1 MKRWVQRTTAGI
13 CAAVSLMGTTLAA
26 DFTHCAEALQA
37 MELFTGTKHGYEL
50 DRAPTRAEAAAMLVR
65 LLGREEDAK
74 SKTYRTPFRDV
85 PKWAAPYVGWLY
97 ENKLTV
103 GMSATKFGTA
113 ELCNAQQYATFLLRA
128 LGYAE
133 GDGYTYK
140 TALDYAKTLG
150 VIDAVNYDSSKKFL
164 RDQMVAM
171 SYTALS
177 REVKTG
183 DGMLLDTLIA
193 EDSIDIKK
201 AAHTKAIFDNNNAYA
216 ELKNRKQDRSDT
228 LTAVIRAA
236 NGTELTYTGKIVREN
251 GNLAAELR
259 HADALIVGVY
269 EKHGVQYLFTN
280 GKTINH
286 PVPAPNTIPVSAIS
300 DLTTKNDTYAYSF
313 VPAVLNRTLKGAPL
327 KQVSYSAKEENGSI
341 GQQTAR
347 VQMDLTIGGKR
358 DTYKIEMHVQPNEEQ
373 PSLFVPEGMEV

>member
-1 MKRWVQRTTAGI
+1 MRRWMQRTVVGI
-13 CAAVSLMGTTLAA
+13 CAATALMGTALAA
-26 DFTHCAEALQA
+26 DFTHCAEALQE

-74 SKTYRTPFRDV
+74 SKIYPTPFQDV

-103 GMSATKFGTA
+103 GMSETKFGTTQ
-113 ELCNAQQYATFLLRA
+113 LCNAQQYATFLLRA

-133 GDGYTYK
+133 GDGYTYQ
-140 TALDYAKTLG
+140 TALDYARTLG
-150 VIDAVNYDSSKKFL
+150 VIDAVNYDSGKQFL

-193 EDSIDIKK
+193 EGSIHAKK
-201 AAHTKAIFDNNNAYA
+201 AAHTKAIFDDNNAYA

-228 LTAVIRAA
+228 LTATVSAA
-236 NGTELTYTGKIVREN
+236 NGTEIAYMGKAVRE
-251 GNLAAELR
+251 GDDLAAELR
-259 HADALIVGVY
+259 HADALIVGIY
-269 EKHGVQYLFTN
+269 QKNGERYQFAN
-280 GKTINH
+280 GKTQKH
-286 PVPAPNTIPVSAIS
+286 PIAAPNTIPVSAIL
-300 DLTTKNDTYAYSF
+300 DLTNQNDTYAYSL
-313 VPAVLNRTLKGAPL
+313 VPSVLNRTLKGDVL
-327 KQVSYSAKEENGSI
+327 KQVSYSAKAENGGI
-341 GQQTAR
+341 GRQTAR
-347 VQMDLTIGGKR
+347 VQMDLTIGGKK
-358 DTYKIEMHVQPNEEQ
+358 DTYKVEMRVQPNDEQ
-373 PSLFVPEGMEV
+373 ASLFVPEGMEI

>member
-1 MKRWVQRTTAGI
+1 MRRWMQRTVAGI
-13 CAAVSLMGTTLAA
+13 CAATALMGTALAA
-26 DFTHCAEALQA
+26 DFTHCAEALQE

-74 SKTYRTPFRDV
+74 SKIYPTPFRDV

-103 GMSATKFGTA
+103 GMSETKFGTTQ
-113 ELCNAQQYATFLLRA
+113 LCNAQQYATFLLRA

-133 GDGYTYK
+133 GDGYTYQ
-140 TALDYAKTLG
+140 TALDYARTLG
-150 VIDAVNYDSSKKFL
+150 VIDAVNYDSGKQFL

-193 EDSIDIKK
+193 EGSIHAKK
-201 AAHTKAIFDNNNAYA
+201 AARTKAIFDDNNAYA

-228 LTAVIRAA
+228 LTATVSAA
-236 NGTELTYTGKIVREN
+236 NGTETAYMGKAVRE
-251 GNLAAELR
+251 GDDLAAELR
-259 HADALIVGVY
+259 HADALIVGIY
-269 EKHGVQYLFTN
+269 QKNGERYQFAN
-280 GKTINH
+280 GKTQKH
-286 PVPAPNTIPVSAIS
+286 PIAVRNNIPVSAIL
-300 DLTTKNDTYAYSF
+300 DLTNQNDTYAYSL
-313 VPAVLNRTLKGAPL
+313 VPSVLNRTLKGDTL
-327 KQVSYSAKEENGSI
+327 KQVSYSAKAENGGI
-341 GQQTAR
+341 GRQTAR
-347 VQMDLTIGGKR
+347 LQMDLTIGGKKG
-358 DTYKIEMHVQPNEEQ
+358 TYKIEMRVEPTSERE
-373 PSLFVPEGMEV
+373 PLFVPDGMEI